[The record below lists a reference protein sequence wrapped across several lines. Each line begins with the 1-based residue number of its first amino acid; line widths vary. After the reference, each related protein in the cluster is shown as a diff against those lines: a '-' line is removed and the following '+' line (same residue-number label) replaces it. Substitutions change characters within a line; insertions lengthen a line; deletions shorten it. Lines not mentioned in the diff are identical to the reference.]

1 MRWLFPWMKRLHPGQ
16 SLRTFSGA
24 TTKCCSIC
32 NPSLSITFGSLHM
45 HLWQDYPSFT
55 SLFGKDALAH
65 SHVYQPHEDCIS
77 MYWMRGPKGTKCF
90 PCKFSGWTRS
100 ELKPAGSRS
109 GNLKM
114 TGWVPIYWLLT
125 MCQAL
130 GKMFHMFSHLTFK
143 TNSQAR
149 YYYFFYHIV
158 NKTEVYRKLS
168 AMP

>member
-1 MRWLFPWMKRLHPGQ
+1 MLSNLQ
-16 SLRTFSGA
+16 SLTLDHFRIFA
-24 TTKCCSIC
+24 YA
-32 NPSLSITFGSLHM
+32 SLSGL
-45 HLWQDYPSFT
+45 SFFYL
-55 SLFGKDALAH
+55 SFCKDALAH
-65 SHVYQPHEDCIS
+65 SHLYQPHEDCIS

-100 ELKPAGSRS
+100 ELKPAGSRR

-114 TGWVPIYWLLT
+114 TGWVPIYWLLS

-149 YYYFFYHIV
+149 YYYFFYHTV

-168 AMP
+168 TMP